1 MIYYHIKLVE
11 NSTNTTYLMNLKLVE
26 LLHMINGL
34 LMQRDLK
41 EMVIKMTDEKS
52 ERAKIFNLSE

>member
-34 LMQRDLK
+34 LMQQDLK